1 MLTRDHTVLPAIH
14 TFIHKWYEPY
24 LPLLLSR
31 RASPPFGWHSLYHP
45 TEDRRLSR
53 PKLLNFMKIYQE
65 LFRYRHWRRQLWD
78 TGAHVPLTSNNLF
91 FAVHFTAV
99 QSLTAAL
106 CGCLSKHIC
115 ILPIA
120 AAEVH
125 SWLHKPC
132 FVYYSASFFVRQK
145 VSCSFVCPSHQI
157 LATLPAIVLTDR
169 QTDRQMAVKTEP
181 RQKWRK

>member
-1 MLTRDHTVLPAIH
+1 MWANAQRDGRPAEYRRRLLFNALYCLAH
-14 TFIHKWYEPY
+14 SSNVPY
-24 LPLLLSR
+24 TAFSLQYITHPNLHSFSKAVIYGNTQFYLQTSHYMPLFPSR

-99 QSLTAAL
+99 QSLTATL
-106 CGCLSKHIC
+106 CGCLSKHIR
-115 ILPIA
+115 IL
-120 AAEVH
+120 
-125 SWLHKPC
+125 
-132 FVYYSASFFVRQK
+132 RQ
-145 VSCSFVCPSHQI
+145 Q
-157 LATLPAIVLTDR
+157 LR
-169 QTDRQMAVKTEP
+169 
-181 RQKWRK
+181 